1 MNVCRT
7 SAAVF
12 LSLLLA
18 SQVASA
24 AGGDESRALEAAKK
38 AFDAGVEQFRKGDNE
53 GARILFA
60 QSYAAFPAVETLRD
74 LAVAELNSDH
84 TLDAIGHFK
93 QYARDRNANA
103 EFVKARL
110 PAFLARCNQR
120 LGHLRLSVAPE
131 VAVRVDGRRVT
142 DTTDILDVEPGE
154 HIVDQGP
161 SSGRTQTVRVAAG
174 QTLDVQ
180 LLTALTEAPTLGPGT
195 TKPPPKLLTTGAT
208 IHDGEG
214 GDTTTWWTGA
224 HVVAVSLVG
233 VAVTG
238 VVVGV
243 GSTLAASSNQSD
255 VDAIRASASG
265 GSCAQAQ
272 CAAINDKIDA
282 ARRDSTIGDV
292 SFALAGAA
300 ALGAA
305 GLLILAEPRSA
316 PVRTG
321 SLWWTPTIGPAS
333 VGVVGSF

>member
-7 SAAVF
+7 SAAAF
-12 LSLLLA
+12 LSLMLA

-38 AFDAGVEQFRKGDNE
+38 AFDAGVEQFRNGDNE

-103 EFVKARL
+103 EFVKTRL

-131 VAVRVDGRRVT
+131 VAVSVDGRRVT
-142 DTTDILDVEPGE
+142 DTTDILDVEPGDHVVE
-154 HIVDQGP
+154 ARQGP

-180 LLTALTEAPTLGPGT
+180 LPALTATSKPALGMT
-195 TKPPPKLLTTGAT
+195 TPPPKPLTTGA
-208 IHDGEG
+208 G
-214 GDTTTWWTGA
+214 GDTTTWWTGD

-233 VAVTG
+233 VAVAG
-238 VVVGV
+238 VAVGL
-243 GSTLAASSNQSD
+243 GSTIAASNNQSD
-255 VDAIRASASG
+255 VNAIRASVSG
-265 GSCAQAQ
+265 GSCAQAP
-272 CAAINDKIDA
+272 CASIDDKLNA
-282 ARRDSTIGDV
+282 AHRDSTIGDV

-305 GLLILAEPRSA
+305 GLLFLTGPRSV
-316 PVRTG
+316 PERTG
-321 SLWWTPTIGPAS
+321 SLWWAPTIGPTS

>member
-7 SAAVF
+7 SAAAF

-18 SQVASA
+18 SHVASA

-38 AFDAGVEQFRKGDNE
+38 AFDAGVEQFRNGDN
-53 GARILFA
+53 
-60 QSYAAFPAVETLRD
+60 T
-74 LAVAELNSDH
+74 DH

-103 EFVKARL
+103 DFVKARL

-131 VAVRVDGRRVT
+131 VAVTVDRRRVT
-142 DTTDILDVEPGE
+142 DASEILDVEPGD
-154 HIVDQGP
+154 HIVEARQGP

-180 LLTALTEAPTLGPGT
+180 LLTALTAAPASALET
-195 TKPPPKLLTTGAT
+195 TKPPTGAP

-224 HVVAVSLVG
+224 HVAAVSLVG
-233 VAVTG
+233 VAVAG
-238 VVVGV
+238 GLVGL
-243 GSTLAASSNQSD
+243 GSTIAASSNQSD
-255 VDAIRASASG
+255 VATIRASTSG
-265 GSCAQAQ
+265 GSCPQAQ
-272 CAAINDKIDA
+272 CAALNDKIDA

-305 GLLILAEPRSA
+305 GLLILTEPRSA

-321 SLWWTPTIGPAS
+321 ALWWTPTIGPAS
-333 VGVVGSF
+333 VGVLGSF

>member
-18 SQVASA
+18 SHVASA

-38 AFDAGVEQFRKGDNE
+38 AFDAGVEQFRNGDNE

-74 LAVAELNSDH
+74 LAIAEFNSDH

-131 VAVRVDGRRVT
+131 VAVTVDRRRVT
-142 DTTDILDVEPGE
+142 DTTDILDVEPGD
-154 HIVDQGP
+154 HIVEARQG

-180 LLTALTEAPTLGPGT
+180 LTALTEALTPALGT
-195 TKPPPKLLTTGAT
+195 TQPPPKPPTSAA
-208 IHDGEG
+208 IHDSEG

-233 VAVTG
+233 VAVVGG
-238 VVVGV
+238 VVGL
-243 GSTLAASSNQSD
+243 GSTIAASSNQSD
-255 VDAIRASASG
+255 VDTIRASASG

-272 CAAINDKIDA
+272 CAAINDPIDA

-292 SFALAGAA
+292 SFVLAGAA